1 MEGPTFTPIIFFALA
16 CLAVLI
22 FNLCAR
28 RPQAGISGIPWLMDR
43 ADAHPMRDVGSG
55 LPAWTAA
62 FTSNLTHNCL
72 QGQCP
77 PWAQRSYTSH
87 NMEDSA
93 RPPLRRGD
101 LRLLAGSALRF
112 TVGPLTILD
121 GGPLVSLAAGP
132 GDAWVWRL
140 KRSGTPTAWSTRRPT
155 AVAER
160 SASVLIAPSLRQS
173 VWATSLL

>member
-1 MEGPTFTPIIFFALA
+1 MPIIFFALA

-28 RPQAGISGIPWLMDR
+28 RPQAGISGISWLMDR

-77 PWAQRSYTSH
+77 PWAQRSSTSH
-87 NMEDSA
+87 NMKDSPVLVSAEAIFVYWLAVLCGSPLGRSLSWMVARWSLWLQALVTHRFGVLGALA
-93 RPPLRRGD
+93 RPQRGLLGARPQSPNIRR
-101 LRLLAGSALRF
+101 RF
-112 TVGPLTILD
+112 
-121 GGPLVSLAAGP
+121 
-132 GDAWVWRL
+132 
-140 KRSGTPTAWSTRRPT
+140 
-155 AVAER
+155 
-160 SASVLIAPSLRQS
+160 LIAPSLRQS